1 MLPRSALGDVGEYEG
16 EVGEY
21 EGEVGEYEGEVGE
34 YEGEV
39 GEYEGEVGEY
49 EGEVGIT
56 ILAAFEGGAVG
67 ASESTSSASS
77 SILRLFVSFVG
88 PSGQCLAC
96 LR

>member
-21 EGEVGEYEGEVGE
+21 EGEF
-34 YEGEV
+34 
-39 GEYEGEVGEY
+39 
-49 EGEVGIT
+49 GIT
-56 ILAAFEGGAVG
+56 ILTAFEGAVG
-67 ASESTSSASS
+67 ASELTSSASS

-88 PSGQCLAC
+88 PSGQRLAC